1 VRTITLALVVLA
13 AAARPAAGHVEA
25 SADVNNRYL
34 KLSPTANR
42 VRLAYT
48 IYFGEVP
55 GAALRRQ
62 IDTDGNGLLS
72 DAEAAAFGRQVAAGV
87 QPALSITVDGATP
100 PLRWSVDVGVGT
112 PAANAGSFAV
122 DLIGVACVP
131 VRTEHEVVVRDDYP
145 LPIPGE
151 TELFV
156 EAGLGVKVVHQT
168 LAGAAVVGESVKFR
182 GAGGPLAEGWN
193 VRVATT
199 DAAPLDPGCAA
210 AAAPPSG
217 PSRAWLLAGALA
229 VVAGLATGIL
239 YGRWKRRRGR
249 R

>member
-1 VRTITLALVVLA
+1 MRTITFAALALL

-55 GAALRRQ
+55 GAALRRRM
-62 IDTDGNGLLS
+62 DTDGNGLLS
-72 DAEAAAFGRQVAAGV
+72 DGEAASFGREVAAGV
-87 QPALSITVDGATP
+87 QPALSVAVDGTTP

-112 PAANAGSFAV
+112 PVVNAGSFAV

-131 VRTEHEVVVRDDYP
+131 VRPEHEVVVRDDYP

-168 LAGAAVVGESVKFR
+168 IGATAVIGESVKFT
-182 GAGGPLAEGWN
+182 GAGGPLAEGWT

-199 DAAPLDPGCAA
+199 DAAPLDPGCASA
-210 AAAPPSG
+210 TAAPPRSHG
-217 PSRAWLLAGALA
+217 WLLAGLIAI
-229 VVAGLATGIL
+229 VAGVATGIF
-239 YGRWKRRRGR
+239 YGRWKRGR
-249 R
+249 RRR